1 MIFISHILEALYP
14 SMCRN
19 CSCLIAKGD
28 VFCAICQKTIMPAV
42 SLHLAAGYGHTL
54 KIHAIGTYKDPLK
67 KMILKKFSYD
77 ILASKQL
84 ASLMLSYT
92 PLDTMP
98 VDMIIPVP
106 LHWTRYATR
115 GFNQAHEMAKVLEGQ
130 SGATLCT
137 AVKRTRKTAYQ
148 STLES
153 GDRKKNVH
161 GAFALNPSLSF
172 DDCKK
177 LFTGKHILIVDDL
190 CTTGATLV
198 NIAKTI
204 TPYGPASVSAVVACR
219 AV

>member
-1 MIFISHILEALYP
+1 
-14 SMCRN
+14 MCRN

-28 VFCAICQKTIMPAV
+28 VFCAICQKTITPAV

-54 KIHAIGTYKDPLK
+54 KIHAIGTYQDPLK

-77 ILASKQL
+77 ILVSKQL
-84 ASLMLSYT
+84 ARLMLSYT
-92 PLDTMP
+92 PFDTMP

-115 GFNQAHEMAKVLEGQ
+115 GFNQSHEMAKVLVGQ

-137 AVKRTRKTAYQ
+137 EVKRTRKTAYQ

-153 GDRKKNVH
+153 AERKKNVH
-161 GAFALNPSLSF
+161 GAFGLNPSLSLE
-172 DDCKK
+172 DCKK

-204 TPYGPASVSAVVACR
+204 TPYGPASVSAIVACR

>member
-14 SMCRN
+14 SMCRH
-19 CSCLIAKGD
+19 CSCLIAREN
-28 VFCAICQKTIMPAV
+28 VFCDSCQKTITPAV
-42 SLHLAAGYGHTL
+42 SLHLATGYGHTL
-54 KIHAIGTYKDPLK
+54 KIYAIGTYQAPLK

-77 ILASKQL
+77 IVASKQL
-84 ASLMLSYT
+84 AQLMLSYT

-115 GFNQAHEMAKVLEGQ
+115 GFNQSHEMAKVL
-130 SGATLCT
+130 SKTIGAPVCT
-137 AVKRTRKTAYQ
+137 KVKRTRKTAYQ
-148 STLES
+148 STLEREN
-153 GDRKKNVH
+153 RKKNVH
-161 GAFALNPSLSF
+161 GAFVLNTSLSLE
-172 DDCKK
+172 DRKK
-177 LFTGKHILIVDDL
+177 LFAGKHILIVDDL